1 MTTPDIDLDALEA
14 AALAATPGEWCF
26 GSFGRLLVVPMIADN
41 PDKHS
46 PICDL
51 GEQHFPSHTEPYA
64 NAAYIA
70 AANPAV
76 VIELIRRLAH
86 PESASECDNEAMQ
99 EIDAAIARAES
110 TEGETK

>member
-1 MTTPDIDLDALEA
+1 MTAPDIDLDALEA

-76 VIELIRRLAH
+76 VIELIRRLR
-86 PESASECDNEAMQ
+86 
-99 EIDAAIARAES
+99 AA
-110 TEGETK
+110 EGATK